1 MSKLV
6 ETCQSWKNIYRTGVI
21 KMACSE
27 DLSSLAISTKHQ
39 IVAKNIEIIA
49 SRYKMCLW
57 VSDFNAQNLIRYDRI
72 LLKNS
77 QKKIFSRFHM
87 KSYTTMHFNLR
98 YPCAYFS
105 SINNRNCNPFVS
117 QKCILVH
124 KYLRSLVT
132 Y

>member
-6 ETCQSWKNIYRTGVI
+6 ETRQSWKNISYRNGV
-21 KMACSE
+21 KKAVCSE
-27 DLSSLAISTKHQ
+27 PSLAISTKHQ
-39 IVAKNIEIIA
+39 FVAKNIQIIA

-105 SINNRNCNPFVS
+105 SINNRNCNHFVS
-117 QKCILVH
+117 QICILVH